1 VVAARAE
8 GAAAGVRGL
17 ALFLVPRYRKNG
29 ELNYFIRRLKDKIA
43 TRSVPTGEVELRD
56 SEGYLLGSADSG
68 VYQILEV
75 LNISRVANSVVS
87 VALAQRAMADAL
99 SYAERRAAF
108 GKRILDHPLLRH
120 QFENRLKALRSAFAL
135 AWESV
140 QLLNE
145 VWMERPPYSGRYHL
159 FRLVAHLAKYWT
171 AEFAIDTAKWAME
184 VHGGLGVLAEYGA
197 ERWLREA
204 MILAIWEGTSH
215 RQMLDG
221 LEVME
226 RKRAHKLLF
235 EQLAEIA
242 PSKELQEM
250 ESEVEQHLKLPSEEK
265 EAFVEP
271 LVRRLAVFTAE
282 TLARKSK

>member
-1 VVAARAE
+1 M
-8 GAAAGVRGL
+8 RGL
-17 ALFLVPRYRKNG
+17 ALFLVPRYRENG

-43 TRSVPTGEVELRD
+43 TRSVPTGEVELKE

-68 VYQILEV
+68 IYLILEV
-75 LNISRVANSVVS
+75 LNLSRVANSVVS

-99 SYAERRAAF
+99 SYAEHRAAF
-108 GKRILDHPLLRH
+108 GKPILDHPLLRH
-120 QFENRLKALRSAFAL
+120 QFQNRLNALQSAFAL

-145 VWMERPPYSGRYHL
+145 VWMERAPYSDRYHL

-171 AEFAIDTAKWAME
+171 AEFAVDTAKWAME

-215 RQMLDG
+215 RQILDG

-226 RKRAHKLLF
+226 RKRAHQLLF
-235 EQLAEIA
+235 RRLAEIA
-242 PSKELQEM
+242 PSKELQDM
-250 ESEVEQHLKLPSEEK
+250 ESEVEQHLKLPTEK
-265 EAFVEP
+265 REALAEP
-271 LVRRLAVFTAE
+271 LFRKLAIFTAE
-282 TLARKSK
+282 TLARKPK